1 MMTKGDLFQAGR
13 ITALAAIAWS
23 TPPRLWRRIAAAIPN
38 FRSTDPAL
46 RRYQRTLG
54 LPDDANAVALLDR
67 RRRAHALEAKLQILG
82 LIGPWRSWRPDVRL
96 RGESHLQMALANG
109 RGAILWVAES
119 YHGMLMLKIA
129 LHRAGYRLCQLSR
142 PTHGFSISPFGIR
155 YLNPLWRRVED
166 RFINERVLI
175 PDDDA
180 APAMEAL
187 RARLT
192 ANGVV
197 FITLGPEARRFVE
210 VPFLHHRIRV
220 PTGPI
225 RLAQDTGAA
234 LLPAF
239 TFADDDGSFE
249 ASVEPAIAS
258 PHGRGT
264 FDVVAAAYAERITPF
279 VRAYPEQWTGWEG
292 YRTYLSLLDT

>member
-23 TPPRLWRRIAAAIPN
+23 TPPPLWRRIAAAIPN

-46 RRYQRTLG
+46 CRYQRTLG
-54 LPDDANAVALLDR
+54 LSDDANAVALLDR
-67 RRRAHALEAKLQILG
+67 RRRANALEAKLQILG
-82 LIGPWRSWRPDVRL
+82 LIGPWRFWRPDVRL
-96 RGESHLQMALANG
+96 RGESHLQKALANG

-119 YHGMLMLKIA
+119 YHGGLMLKIA

-166 RFINERVLI
+166 RFIYERVVI
-175 PDDDA
+175 RDDDA
-180 APAMEAL
+180 APAIEAL
-187 RARLT
+187 RAHLS
-192 ANGVV
+192 ANRVAI
-197 FITLGPEARRFVE
+197 ITLGPEARRFVE
-210 VPFLHHRIRV
+210 VPFLRQRIRV

-239 TFADDDGSFE
+239 VCADGDGTFE
-249 ASVEPAIAS
+249 ASVEPALAS
-258 PHGRGT
+258 SDSRGT
-264 FDVVAAAYAERITPF
+264 FDVVAAAYAERIEPF
-279 VRAYPEQWTGWEG
+279 VRTYPEQWTGWEG
-292 YRTYLSLLDT
+292 YRRYLSLLDT